1 MAKSNRGVVSSL
13 RSLLSFGEES
23 EAGKDATTLL
33 HEDHD
38 RVDALFSRF
47 EAATGNAE
55 KRDIARKTIA
65 ELRVHAQLEEQLF
78 YPSLASELEDDEMVK
93 CAIEEHGLMK
103 HLLDDLDRMRPND
116 GSFDAKYKVLTEIV
130 RHHVREEESQVF
142 PAAQSSDL
150 D

>member
-1 MAKSNRGVVSSL
+1 
-13 RSLLSFGEES
+13 
-23 EAGKDATTLL
+23 
-33 HEDHD
+33 
-38 RVDALFSRF
+38 
-47 EAATGNAE
+47 
-55 KRDIARKTIA
+55 
-65 ELRVHAQLEEQLF
+65 QLEEQLF

-150 D
+150 DLDALGLELLELKRSLISGKRVSRKSGGRRSAARKRS